1 MKWVII
7 KGVRYPIS
15 VVSAFAAYYGD
26 NPFLKIR
33 IRNKYHIIYF
43 DNMDYLNI
51 QIRYLINNYP
61 DFVQI
66 GMWLRE
72 AGKEQ
77 MVYAFFEDGTGYEK
91 TTDRRNNTVSVDGFT
106 YEFDPNTMSIV
117 FDKEFDNAIYSEWT
131 VEMKGKSYMIL
142 THHGIWDAGH
152 GLTHEDTY
160 SFELFRIMDE

>member
-1 MKWVII
+1 MK
-7 KGVRYPIS
+7 R
-15 VVSAFAAYYGD
+15 
-26 NPFLKIR
+26 
-33 IRNKYHIIYF
+33 IIYLLAISCF
-43 DNMDYLNI
+43 L
-51 QIRYLINNYP
+51 LISCHDDDRFSVENVVGNNTSI
-61 DFVQI
+61 V

-91 TTDRRNNTVSVDGFT
+91 TTDIRNNTVSVDGFT

>member
-1 MKWVII
+1 
-7 KGVRYPIS
+7 
-15 VVSAFAAYYGD
+15 
-26 NPFLKIR
+26 
-33 IRNKYHIIYF
+33 
-43 DNMDYLNI
+43 
-51 QIRYLINNYP
+51 
-61 DFVQI
+61 
-66 GMWLRE
+66 MWSRE

-77 MVYAFFEDGTGYEK
+77 MIYAFFENGTGYEK

>member
-1 MKWVII
+1 M
-7 KGVRYPIS
+7 
-15 VVSAFAAYYGD
+15 A
-26 NPFLKIR
+26 KIEK
-33 IRNKYHIIYF
+33 IG
-43 DNMDYLNI
+43 NI
-51 QIRYLINNYP
+51 QIVDN
-61 DFVQI
+61 
-66 GMWLRE
+66 
-72 AGKEQ
+72 KEDK
-77 MVYAFFEDGTGYEK
+77 FFYFPMISMACTGSGYEK

>member
-1 MKWVII
+1 MK
-7 KGVRYPIS
+7 R
-15 VVSAFAAYYGD
+15 
-26 NPFLKIR
+26 
-33 IRNKYHIIYF
+33 IIYLLAISCF
-43 DNMDYLNI
+43 L
-51 QIRYLINNYP
+51 LISCH
-61 DFVQI
+61 D
-66 GMWLRE
+66 
-72 AGKEQ
+72 
-77 MVYAFFEDGTGYEK
+77 D
-91 TTDRRNNTVSVDGFT
+91 DRFSVENVVGNNTVSVDGFT

>member
-1 MKWVII
+1 MGINMK
-7 KGVRYPIS
+7 R
-15 VVSAFAAYYGD
+15 
-26 NPFLKIR
+26 
-33 IRNKYHIIYF
+33 IIYLLAVSCF
-43 DNMDYLNI
+43 L
-51 QIRYLINNYP
+51 LISCHDDDRFSVENVVGNNTSI
-61 DFVQI
+61 V

-91 TTDRRNNTVSVDGFT
+91 TTDRRNNIVSVDGFT

-142 THHGIWDAGH
+142 THHGI
-152 GLTHEDTY
+152 
-160 SFELFRIMDE
+160 